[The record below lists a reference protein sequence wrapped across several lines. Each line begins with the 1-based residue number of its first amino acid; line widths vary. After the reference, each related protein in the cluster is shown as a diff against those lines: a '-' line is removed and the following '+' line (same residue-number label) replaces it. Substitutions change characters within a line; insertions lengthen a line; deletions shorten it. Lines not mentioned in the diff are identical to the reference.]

1 MRVPIYQSSD
11 FAYFASLVPVDHP
24 ENHFH
29 LVIASTFA
37 NAQNPEQ
44 EQISLRLTLDRVG
57 IQQLSQL
64 LASANAKP
72 SELTAN

>member
-11 FAYFASLVPVDHP
+11 FAYFASLVPVHQPEDH
-24 ENHFH
+24 FQ
-29 LVIASTFA
+29 LVIASRFA

-44 EQISLRLTLDRVG
+44 EQISLRLTLDRSG

-64 LASANAKP
+64 LAAADAK
-72 SELTAN
+72 STDLAVN

>member
-11 FAYFASLVPVDHP
+11 FAYFASLVPVHQP
-24 ENHFH
+24 EDYFQ
-29 LVIASTFA
+29 LVIASRFA

-44 EQISLRLTLDRVG
+44 EQISLRLTLDRSG

-64 LASANAKP
+64 LAAADAK
-72 SELTAN
+72 STDLAVN